1 MSYLRSRF
9 SKLDLINLIT
19 WRIPFIGA
27 IIFGAALLFANLKG
41 FLPYLNDIDEPLYWR
56 WSVLIRQ
63 TGSAASEQGAGYPPG
78 FLYLLIVEQV
88 FLEMIKKDAI
98 PPAEYFLFAHYINII
113 FAIGAI
119 ICSGLIV
126 RAISGYKLAGIV
138 ASLATAL
145 NLVFFL
151 ESRRVAANAPWMF
164 FTLISMYFAII
175 ARQPLRY
182 YWVYASLITAL
193 LSVLFKYQSGM
204 IALLPFI
211 VALRYDWQNKRRLVK
226 HLGVLTSIALLTFLW
241 LVFIYHAFEIVH
253 TPDSGTR
260 VLIEREGFQFISLQ
274 GNLTMLFRELGGDT
288 FYFTLL
294 GGGIALPLL
303 VFFRK
308 PHIDREGLSWIMVFC
323 LIFYVLMSIF
333 YVVLPTKWLP
343 VIIFLLCLWS
353 IAISTIAQ
361 FATEVISFFIKKPA
375 WNHWIALSANLIAIF
390 LFALPY
396 LAPRLYNIQANI
408 NTYNKTYSYATLGNW
423 FIANVPQG
431 ARTIAEVSH
440 PFNSFAGFPG
450 RQIYHAYIVESIFQE
465 NFDEYRQRGY
475 EYLIWDSRKSN
486 SSDQLADLD
495 QPVYRER
502 LKKTKEVLRITGTSY
517 YGPDIVVFQLP
528 PIQQNTLYTQFG
540 NAVSFRGYDLDS
552 IQYQPGDQL
561 SIRLY
566 WMSAETTKANYI
578 VFVHLSSADAQQLLS
593 GHDSPPANGTRPTWS
608 WAGDMQFIRDEHIV
622 SIPSQTPNGMYTIS
636 IGMYDADTYERVQ
649 IQSPHGEALGDK
661 IALQQIEVK
670 K

>member
-1 MSYLRSRF
+1 
-9 SKLDLINLIT
+9 LI
-19 WRIPFIGA
+19 A
-27 IIFGAALLFANLKG
+27 
-41 FLPYLNDIDEPLYWR
+41 
-56 WSVLIRQ
+56 
-63 TGSAASEQGAGYPPG
+63 EQA
-78 FLYLLIVEQV
+78 
-88 FLEMIKKDAI
+88 FLEMIRRGAI
-98 PPAEYFLFAHYINII
+98 PQADYFLFARFINVI

-126 RAISGYKLAGIV
+126 RVISGYKLAGIV
-138 ASLATAL
+138 ATLATVL

-164 FTLISMYFAII
+164 FTLVSMYFALI

-211 VALRYDWQNKRRLVK
+211 VALRYDWQNKKRLVK
-226 HLGVLTSIALLTFLW
+226 HLGVLSLITLAVLLW
-241 LVFIYHAFEIVH
+241 LALIYHAFEIVH

-260 VLIEREGFQFISLQ
+260 VLIERQGIQFISLQ
-274 GNLTMLFRELGGDT
+274 ENLNLLFKELGGDT

-294 GGGIALPLL
+294 GGGVALALL
-303 VFFRK
+303 VSFKRRR
-308 PHIDREGLSWIMVFC
+308 IDWAGLSWIISFC
-323 LIFYVLMSIF
+323 LVFYFLMSIF

-353 IAISTIAQ
+353 LAISVIAQ
-361 FATEVISFFIKKPA
+361 FATEVISFIVKKTK
-375 WNHWIALSANLIAIF
+375 WDHLISLGTNLCVVV
-390 LFALPY
+390 LFVLPY
-396 LAPRLYNIQANI
+396 LAPRLHNVGANI
-408 NTYNKTYSYATLGNW
+408 STYDKTYSYSALGNW

-450 RQIYHAYIVESIFQE
+450 RQIYHSFVVESIFQE

-486 SSDQLADLD
+486 ASDQLADLD
-495 QPVYRER
+495 RTRNQEQ
-502 LKKTKEVLRITGTSY
+502 LKKTTEVLRITGARY
-517 YGPDIVVFQLP
+517 YGPDIVVFQLS
-528 PIQQNTLYTQFG
+528 PIQQNALYAQFG
-540 NAVSFRGYDLDS
+540 NAVSFRGYDLNF
-552 IQYQPGDQL
+552 IKYKPGDQL
-561 SIRLY
+561 SIVLY

-578 VFVHLSSADAQQLLS
+578 VFVHLISVNARQLLA

-608 WAGDMQFIRDEHIV
+608 WGGDMQFIRDEHIV
-622 SIPSQTPNGMYTIS
+622 NIPSETPNGIYTIS
-636 IGMYDADTYERVQ
+636 IGMYDADTHERVQ
-649 IQSPHGEALGDK
+649 IQSPRGESLGDE
-661 IALQQIEVK
+661 IVLQQIEIK
-670 K
+670 E